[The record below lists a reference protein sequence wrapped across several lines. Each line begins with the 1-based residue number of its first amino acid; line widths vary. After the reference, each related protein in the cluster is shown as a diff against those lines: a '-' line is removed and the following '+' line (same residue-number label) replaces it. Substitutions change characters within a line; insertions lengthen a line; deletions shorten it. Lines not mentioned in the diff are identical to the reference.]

1 MIPMTYLVSDRKR
14 TINKKRGGKMPK
26 QTFYNLPEEKRE
38 RLIDAAIDEFTIHS
52 LREASITNI
61 IKQAEIPRGSFY
73 QYFEDLDD
81 LFFYLIKRFVI
92 NLSELTLSIFEET
105 EGDFQRVTVA
115 YAETYIDFVMNSE
128 KSSFYKVIYLNMNS
142 RVKRKIFNAI
152 IQSFKDSPAI
162 SNKFDLNSSLN
173 LKFENTTEHID
184 LIRLIL
190 GMLNQTISEGFSED
204 WTTETTKE
212 LFNKRLDWVSYGVI
226 NA

>member
-1 MIPMTYLVSDRKR
+1 
-14 TINKKRGGKMPK
+14 MPK

-92 NLSELTLSIFEET
+92 NLSEQTLSIFEET

-152 IQSFKDSPAI
+152 IQSFQDSTAI
-162 SNKFDLNSSLN
+162 SNKFNMNSSLN

-190 GMLNQTISEGFSED
+190 SMLNQTISEGFSDD
-204 WTTETTKE
+204 WTAEATKE

>member
-1 MIPMTYLVSDRKR
+1 
-14 TINKKRGGKMPK
+14 MPK
-26 QTFYNLPEEKRE
+26 QTFYNLPEEKRK
-38 RLIDAAIDEFTIHS
+38 RLVDAAIDEFTIHS

-92 NLSELTLSIFEET
+92 NLSEQTLSVFEET

-184 LIRLIL
+184 LIRLVL
-190 GMLNQTISEGFSED
+190 SMLNQTISEGFSED
-204 WTTETTKE
+204 WTTEATKE

>member
-1 MIPMTYLVSDRKR
+1 
-14 TINKKRGGKMPK
+14 MPK

-190 GMLNQTISEGFSED
+190 AMLNQTISEGFSED

>member
-1 MIPMTYLVSDRKR
+1 
-14 TINKKRGGKMPK
+14 MPK

>member
-1 MIPMTYLVSDRKR
+1 
-14 TINKKRGGKMPK
+14 MPK

-52 LREASITNI
+52 LREAAITNI
-61 IKQAEIPRGSFY
+61 IKQVEIPRGSFY

-81 LFFYLIKRFVI
+81 LFFYLIKKFVI

>member
-1 MIPMTYLVSDRKR
+1 
-14 TINKKRGGKMPK
+14 MPK

-92 NLSELTLSIFEET
+92 NLSEQTLSIFEET

-152 IQSFKDSPAI
+152 IQSFKDSTAI
-162 SNKFDLNSSLN
+162 SNKFNLNSSLN